1 MNNLEKYFD
10 HLMEQKPAVQQ
21 VSPEPSSANSPELIK
36 GILRRW
42 YIVFLVFFIMCTIGL
57 PAIWLLI
64 EPFNIVTGA
73 IRVAPILTNVITGEA
88 DHGEISNYQMFMQ
101 TQAEIMLSEPVLQRV
116 ADDLTNKNLS
126 FFDNESEDLA
136 TKLSQKLKSNEAK
149 SDELTTL
156 KRAISKGIIDLAP
169 ARQTELIKLT
179 MKSKKPE
186 EAKQIVDT
194 FIKDYMAVE
203 VTSTAQDRDRNL
215 NFLEDERKVLAE
227 KLQSRHKQITELA
240 SEYGTTN
247 LISRQDTKWQRINTL
262 LSELTKIEALRIS
275 LESQHQF
282 IEEANKPS
290 FEPEAL
296 LRMQN
301 EYIKSDPMIQE
312 LTKKITDTEQ
322 ELIVAKQMLKSRNP
336 ALKQKQQL
344 LDSLKTHLEE
354 KRQES
359 LKNFQ
364 DIISNQTANADKEN
378 LLHVQAELE
387 RTKLHETRLRQVLVD
402 EETQTKELGRTQLNI
417 QDLQFQLEF
426 DQQMYDTV
434 QRRIRELELERKRP
448 ARISVAYNASIV
460 SEEDKRI
467 KYSTALL
474 FGALACGCGLAIL
487 IDKTDQ
493 RLRTPDDITKRTSI
507 PIIGTTTSLNT
518 IKPSLFPAQIAGDYQ
533 TIRANLGLS
542 NGEGIPKKL
551 VIASPGMQDGKT
563 TFAINLATSLS
574 KSGKKVLL
582 IDGDF
587 RKPDIAHLLK
597 LPKEIKTLQDV
608 LSGAE
613 LDKAICSVPAAN
625 LDVLASRSNNPTDA
639 YELITSPM
647 MAHLIDS
654 LSHNYDHL
662 IIDTPPILA
671 FPDALVWAKT
681 AGAVILT
688 CFAGHTKAQ
697 DLKEA
702 KDRLQQTQAKILGTV
717 LGNVQAGFAYNR
729 HAYKYYNKNGG
740 SKTNHRIIPAEHLL
754 ADQNSKK

>member
-21 VSPEPSSANSPELIK
+21 VSPEPSSENSPELIK

-42 YIVFLVFFIMCTIGL
+42 YIVFLVFLVICAIGL

-64 EPFNIVTGA
+64 EPFYIVTGA

-88 DHGEISNYQMFMQ
+88 DTKETSNYQIFMQ
-101 TQAEIMLSEPVLQRV
+101 TQAEMMTSEPVLQRV

-126 FFDNESEDLA
+126 FFDNKSEDLVM
-136 TKLSQKLKSNEAK
+136 KLSKTLKGNKVK
-149 SDELTTL
+149 SDVLTTL
-156 KRAISKGIIDLAP
+156 KRAISKGIIDVAP
-169 ARQTELIKLT
+169 VRQTELIKLT

-186 EAKQIVDT
+186 EAKQIMDT

-203 VTSTAQDRDRNL
+203 VTSTAQDRGRNL
-215 NFLEDERKVLAE
+215 NFLEDERKVLTE

-247 LISRQDTKWQRINTL
+247 LISRQDTKMQRINAL
-262 LSELTKIEALRIS
+262 LSELTKIETLRIS
-275 LESQHQF
+275 LESQQQF
-282 IEEANKPS
+282 INEANKPS
-290 FEPEAL
+290 FEPETL

-301 EYIKSDPMIQE
+301 EYINSDPIIKE
-312 LTKKITDTEQ
+312 LTKKITDMEE
-322 ELIVAKQMLKSRNP
+322 ELIVAKQTLKPRNP

-354 KRQES
+354 KRRE
-359 LKNFQ
+359 LPKNFQ
-364 DIISNQTANADKEN
+364 DIIYGQTTNASKDN
-378 LLHVQAELE
+378 LLNVQTTLE
-387 RTKLHETRLRQVLVD
+387 RTKLHETRLRQVLAD

-448 ARISVAYNASIV
+448 ARITVAYDASV
-460 SEEDKRI
+460 VTEEDKRV
-467 KYSTALL
+467 KYSAALL
-474 FGALACGCGLAIL
+474 FVAIASGCGFAIL
-487 IDKTDQ
+487 RDKSDQ
-493 RLRTPDDITKRTSI
+493 RLRTPDDVTKRTSI
-507 PIIGTTTSLNT
+507 PIIGTTTSLHT

-533 TIRANLGLS
+533 TIRANLGLC

-574 KSGKKVLL
+574 KSGKKVIL

-587 RKPDIAHLLK
+587 RKPDIASLLN

-613 LDKAICSVPAAN
+613 LDKAICSVPTTN
-625 LDVLASRSNNPTDA
+625 LDVLVSRSNNTTDA

-647 MAHLIDS
+647 MVHLIDS
-654 LSHNYDHL
+654 LSHSYEHI
-662 IIDTPPILA
+662 IIDTPPILV

-681 AGAVILT
+681 AGTVILT
-688 CFAGHTKAQ
+688 CFAGQTKAK

-702 KDRLQQTQAKILGTV
+702 KDRIQQTQAKILGTV
-717 LGNVQAGFAYNR
+717 LGNVHAGSSYNR
-729 HAYKYYNKNGG
+729 HAYKYYNRNDK
-740 SKTNHRIIPAEHLL
+740 SKTSTHQIHAKHLL
-754 ADQNSKK
+754 ADQNSRK